1 MVMSWLIHFMQLE
14 IRKTYLPFPMAKDIW
29 DAVNKTYSK
38 VGFSS
43 QVFQIKRQIM
53 NTKQGTWSVTKY
65 YKSLKG

>member
-1 MVMSWLIHFMQLE
+1 
-14 IRKTYLPFPMAKDIW
+14 MAKDIW

-43 QVFQIKRQIM
+43 QVFQIKRRIM